1 VPEYRLFRSFEKEEK
16 EEEEEEE
23 KEWAMTQPQVW
34 TLLSEYREPLL
45 PDRS

>member
-1 VPEYRLFRSFEKEEK
+1 VPEYRLFRSFEEEE

-23 KEWAMTQPQVW
+23 KERAMTQPQVW

-45 PDRS
+45 PNRS